1 MIYKLRKLK
10 RLAWITFPVMLI
22 FSVWF
27 AHFKIEKTTQHL
39 VYNDVRAIPYNKV
52 GLLLGT
58 SKLLRSG
65 ERNLYFYHRIIATFD
80 LFKAQKIKYIV
91 ISGDNSEKDYNEP
104 QDMKMELVKLGVPDS
119 VIILDYAGFRTYDSV
134 IRLNKI
140 FGQEQCTIISQ
151 EFHNKRAIYIA
162 NQLGLNAVGFNA
174 KDVDAHIGFKT
185 KLRECFARVK
195 VFLDF
200 WVHKEPTYLGQ
211 QVGIE

>member
-22 FSVWF
+22 FSIWF

-39 VYNDVRAIPYNKV
+39 VYNDVRAI
-52 GLLLGT
+52 
-58 SKLLRSG
+58 
-65 ERNLYFYHRIIATFD
+65 
-80 LFKAQKIKYIV
+80 
-91 ISGDNSEKDYNEP
+91 
-104 QDMKMELVKLGVPDS
+104 
-119 VIILDYAGFRTYDSV
+119 

-162 NQLGLNAVGFNA
+162 NRLGLNAVGFNA

-211 QVGIE
+211 QVEIE

>member
-10 RLAWITFPVMLI
+10 RGAWITFSAMLI
-22 FSVWF
+22 FSIWF
-27 AHFKIEKTTQHL
+27 AHFKVEKTTQHL

-65 ERNLYFYHRIIATFD
+65 ELNLYFYHRISAAVE

-91 ISGDNSEKDYNEP
+91 ISGDHSKEDYNEP
-104 QDMKMELVKLGVPDS
+104 LDMKSELVKFGIPDS
-119 VIILDYAGFRTYDSV
+119 IIILDYAGFRTYDSV
-134 IRLNKI
+134 VRLNKI

-162 NQLGLNAVGFNA
+162 NRLGLNAIGFNA

-185 KLRECFARVK
+185 KLRERFARVNMFID
-195 VFLDF
+195 FL
-200 WVHKEPTYLGQ
+200 VHKEPIFLGQ
-211 QVGIE
+211 KVEIK